1 MTAENSPR
9 KNPFAKYLF
18 GGATLAV
25 VVGIGLYAFYRGAD
39 NPGADPKVAQ
49 ACQGAAA
56 TIAAITPFA
65 KGELA
70 AFQPVDKAAD
80 LTKIPFKDKDGK
92 TVTLADW
99 EGRTVLLNLWA
110 TWCAPCRREMPALEK
125 LQVELGGDSF
135 EVVPVSIDLGDD
147 SKPKAFY
154 KQIGLTKL
162 PFYVDSTMEIFNTLK
177 QQNLAFG
184 MPTTILVNTEG
195 CSVGV
200 INGPAEWASNDAFEL
215 IRSAL

>member
-1 MTAENSPR
+1 MTTENSPP
-9 KNPFAKYLF
+9 KKQFSKMLF

-25 VVGIGLYAFYRGAD
+25 VVGIGLYAFNRGAD
-39 NPGADPKVAQ
+39 NPASGPVVAKSCLGAP
-49 ACQGAAA
+49 G

-70 AFQPVDKAAD
+70 AFQPVDRSID
-80 LTKIPFKDKDGK
+80 LTEIPFKDKDGK

-99 EGRTVLLNLWA
+99 KGRTVLLNLWA
-110 TWCAPCRREMPALEK
+110 TWCPPCIREMPSLQK
-125 LQVELGGDSF
+125 LQVELGGDNF

-154 KQIGLTKL
+154 KKIGLTQL
-162 PFYVDSTMEIFNTLK
+162 PFYADSTMEIFNTLK
-177 QQNLAFG
+177 KKNLAFG
-184 MPTTILVNTEG
+184 MPTTILIDKEG

-200 INGPAEWASNDAFEL
+200 LNGPAEWASNDAFEL
-215 IRSAL
+215 IKSAL